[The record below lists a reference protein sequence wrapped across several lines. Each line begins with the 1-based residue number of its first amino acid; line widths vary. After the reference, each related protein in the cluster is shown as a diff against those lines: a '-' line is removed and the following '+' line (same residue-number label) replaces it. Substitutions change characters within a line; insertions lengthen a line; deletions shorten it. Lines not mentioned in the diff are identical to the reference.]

1 MKTLL
6 EITQKENGRILF
18 NTDLDLTKNPSLLF
32 QLSFDLAFA
41 MMTNLWGGNESSVI
55 GIIRSLAIADLSICG
70 NRKDIVRFFD
80 EASKDLCDGVHNAV
94 REMEQKGLVKTFPP
108 NVKPSNT
115 AS

>member
-18 NTDLDLTKNPSLLF
+18 NTDLDLTKNPSLLL

-41 MMTNLWGGNESSVI
+41 MMTDLWGGNEPSVI
-55 GIIRSLAIADLSICG
+55 GIIRSLAIADLSLCS
-70 NRKDIVRFFD
+70 NRKDIVGFLD
-80 EASKDLCDGVHNAV
+80 QASKDLGDGVHKAIE
-94 REMEQKGLVKTFPP
+94 EMEQKGLLKSFPP